1 MPVQRIS
8 KGFKDVSATFKI
20 NPMNYD
26 IITLKN
32 ETAIARSIRN
42 LIFTI
47 PGEKPFEPNIG
58 SRVTNLLFENLD
70 VLTASSIQT
79 EIEAT
84 IGNYEPRVKL
94 VQVRVTPN
102 YYNNEF
108 DCYIKYNIVGIE
120 VPQQQLSF
128 VLQPTR

>member
-1 MPVQRIS
+1 MPVQRVS

-20 NPMNYD
+20 NPMNFD
-26 IITLKN
+26 LISISN
-32 ETAIARSIRN
+32 ETAIARAIRN
-42 LIFTI
+42 LVFTV

-102 YYNNEF
+102 YDNNEF

>member
-1 MPVQRIS
+1 MPVERVS
-8 KGFKDVSATFKI
+8 KGFKDLSLSFQT
-20 NPMNYD
+20 NPLSSD
-26 IITLKN
+26 LLGIKN

-42 LIFTI
+42 LIFTV

-102 YYNNEF
+102 YDNNEF

>member
-1 MPVQRIS
+1 MNFDLIS
-8 KGFKDVSATFKI
+8 IS
-20 NPMNYD
+20 
-26 IITLKN
+26 N
-32 ETAIARSIRN
+32 ETAIARAIRN
-42 LIFTI
+42 LISTI

-58 SRVTNLLFENLD
+58 SRVTALLFENLD
-70 VLTASSIQT
+70 VLTASTIQS
-79 EIEAT
+79 EIEST
-84 IGNYEPRVKL
+84 IINYEPRVKL

-102 YYNNEF
+102 YDNNEF